1 MASGKENMGSKFVT
15 FDQQSRQLNLGKH
28 CVGAKSQVSPNWEIP
43 QRLEKLLQDFTS
55 LKLLM
60 PHDYRISPLPCY
72 NCKVDYM

>member
-1 MASGKENMGSKFVT
+1 MPSGKENMGSKFVT

-55 LKLLM
+55 LKLLSNATLLQNF
-60 PHDYRISPLPCY
+60 IIALLQQ
-72 NCKVDYM
+72 